1 MGLDMYLK
9 YRKNFN
15 GYNFSG
21 NESKVENYKKII
33 TEAGVSDVADAG
45 NPFASVEV
53 TAIYWRK
60 ANMIHSWF
68 VDTLADGRDE
78 CQEIYVPREKL
89 KELRDLCFDA
99 LSVPAGMTL
108 TQHAETVLPT
118 SSGFFFGSTDYDEWY
133 VQDLKHTMDSIDN
146 LLAAL
151 PEDGEG
157 WDWSLYYQASW

>member
-9 YRKNFN
+9 HRKNF
-15 GYNFSG
+15 SG
-21 NESKVENYKKII
+21 FDFGDRDPEIYQQLVEAAGLADTASKD
-33 TEAGVSDVADAG
+33 S
-45 NPFASVEV
+45 PFATVEV

-89 KELRDLCFDA
+89 KELRDLCFNA
-99 LSVPAGMTL
+99 ISVPAGKTL
-108 TQHAETVLPT
+108 SEHAETVLPT
-118 SSGFFFGSTDYDEWY
+118 ASGFFFGSTDYDEWY

-146 LLAAL
+146 LLAKL

>member
-9 YRKNFN
+9 YRKNFS
-15 GYNFSG
+15 GYEFSG
-21 NESKVENYKKII
+21 DESKAEDYKKII
-33 TEAGVSDVADAG
+33 TEAGVSDVADAEH
-45 NPFASVEV
+45 PFASVEV